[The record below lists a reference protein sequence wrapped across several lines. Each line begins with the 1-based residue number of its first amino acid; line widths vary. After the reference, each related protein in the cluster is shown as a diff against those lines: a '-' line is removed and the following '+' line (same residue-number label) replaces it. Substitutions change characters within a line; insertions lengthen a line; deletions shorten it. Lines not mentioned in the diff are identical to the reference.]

1 MLDVLFALVFLALP
15 LAAWWWSRS
24 ATFVAAALV
33 LGFGIA
39 GNLVQTTV
47 AWGAAWNVRTLQLLA
62 LAVMVLVL
70 VAGHLVRSRTIA
82 EPMTRQL
89 MAVGLPLAALGLFL
103 VAMRLLAPEDPG
115 ALTGFGYLMN
125 HPMGED
131 NAKFLNLA
139 AQLAD
144 GRTIAFNGY
153 AAGPLLLVMSVVAAF
168 VSVLSMILLGGVN
181 QVAVVLNAV
190 IGTQHLF
197 MVLVPFAFAPF
208 ADRLRTR
215 VSTKGIPQLPV
226 PAIWLGAGVLFLGNA
241 ILTEYGHVSL
251 QFVLIILVLWAVSFV
266 ARSPWQVRAA
276 LTLAI
281 ATSASVWLPLN
292 VLGLVLL
299 FAVIVWMI
307 RGRRWWGLAA
317 AVLTLAVSWDALIT
331 SILFLFGIDLGGSDA
346 GGASADSSEGPG
358 VATSLVSQSLE
369 LFQIPGGTEK
379 STAILAVLAAAVFTG
394 AVLVMRKLV
403 HEKQL
408 RSAFAPFV
416 IFTFYVLFITVSD
429 SIASGAAPNYG
440 TVKITFALVLMVLAA
455 YVPLALTSLDA
466 GATGMTPVRWLVGL
480 AVVLLLM
487 ADTLLPRAL
496 DAISPIRWGGIDS
509 SAPIFW
515 AAAEVK
521 PTGKQDLTTLPVAC
535 VVAPPVG
542 AQPSALPWGQEAYGC
557 TRLLVGMNGLE
568 GRTGFMVQWLGTEWS
583 QQRSIWDEAYTRI
596 EGSTTDFANRPVI
609 MIGEDA
615 ELVGLTTFG
624 DLLRQ
629 NPPS

>member
-1 MLDVLFALVFLALP
+1 MLDVLLALGFLALP

-47 AWGAAWNVRTLQLLA
+47 AWGAAWNVRTLQLLS

-70 VAGHLVRSRTIA
+70 VGGHYVRSRTVS
-82 EPMTRQL
+82 EPLGRQL
-89 MAVGLPLAALGLFL
+89 MAVGVPVAVLGLFL

-168 VSVLSMILLGGVN
+168 ISVLSMILLGGVN
-181 QVAVVLNAV
+181 QVAVVLNTV

-197 MVLVPFAFAPF
+197 MILVPFAFAPF

-215 VSTKGIPQLPV
+215 PSTKGMPQIPV

-241 ILTEYGHVSL
+241 VLTEYGHVSL

-266 ARSPWQVRAA
+266 ARSPWQVRLV
-276 LTLAI
+276 LTIAI

-292 VLGLVLL
+292 VLGIVLL
-299 FAVIVWMI
+299 LAVIVWMLL
-307 RGRRWWGLAA
+307 GRRWWGLSV
-317 AVLTLAVSWDALIT
+317 AVLALAVSWDALIS
-331 SILFLFGIDLGGSDA
+331 SILFLLGIDVGESEPGVA
-346 GGASADSSEGPG
+346 TEAASEGPG
-358 VATSLVSQSLE
+358 SATSLVSQSLE

-379 STAILAVLAAAVFTG
+379 ATAVLAVLAGAVVVAAVL
-394 AVLVMRKLV
+394 AMRRLVN
-403 HEKQL
+403 ENQL
-408 RSAFAPFV
+408 WSAFAPFV
-416 IFTFYVLFITVSD
+416 IFFVYVLFITVGD

-440 TVKITFALVLMVLAA
+440 TVKVTFALAMMVLAA
-455 YVPLALTSLDA
+455 YVPVALTSVDA
-466 GATGMTPVRWLVGL
+466 NAAGMTPVRWLVGI
-480 AVVLLLM
+480 AVVMLLM
-487 ADTLLPRAL
+487 MDTLLPRAL
-496 DAISPIRWGGIDS
+496 DAISPIRWGGINA

-521 PTGKQDLTTLPVAC
+521 PTGSQDLSTLPVAC
-535 VVAPPVG
+535 VVAPPVS
-542 AQPSALPWGQEAYGC
+542 AQPSALPWGQEAYSC

-568 GRTGFMVQWLGTEWS
+568 GQTGFMVQWLGTEWS
-583 QQRSIWDEAYTRI
+583 QQRSIWDETYTRI
-596 EGSTTDFANRPVI
+596 EGSVADFAGRPVI
-609 MIGEDA
+609 MMGKNA
-615 ELVGLTTFG
+615 ELVGITTFG

-629 NPPS
+629 NLPS